1 MLRMILALAVLAI
14 VVVTVM
20 RMTRSQL
27 GNLSITGAPPLAA
40 SAPGVATSTG
50 TPTPVATQI
59 QRSLDAGMAQRASA
73 PTP

>member
-27 GNLSITGAPPLAA
+27 GNLSITGAPPRAA
-40 SAPGVATSTG
+40 SAPGVATG

-59 QRSLDAGMAQRASA
+59 QRSLDAGMAGRASA

>member
-1 MLRMILALAVLAI
+1 MLRMVLALAVLAI

-40 SAPGVATSTG
+40 PSPGGDTG
-50 TPTPVATQI
+50 KPTPVATQI
-59 QRSLDAGMAQRASA
+59 QRSLDAGMAARASA

>member
-1 MLRMILALAVLAI
+1 MLRVVLALAVLAI
-14 VVVTVM
+14 VVMTM
-20 RMTRSQL
+20 MKMTRSQL

-40 SAPGVATSTG
+40 SVPGADPRAAP
-50 TPTPVATQI
+50 PTPVATQI